1 VPSAAAL
8 PDSTSQLIH
17 FTSCVDDKTTGTFCD
32 WVYDTTGNR
41 GLAESSDWLL
51 AKPIAVLVILAM
63 ALLIRFVLH
72 RVIRKIAAGAAEGTV
87 PGVLARS
94 HGGRFL
100 SGPLLSERRKQ
111 RAETMAS
118 VLNSVATGVILA
130 IALLMILDV
139 VGLPIGPLIASAG
152 IVGVALGFGA
162 QSLVKD
168 FLSGIFLIL
177 EDQYGVGDLVDTGMG
192 TVGTIEA
199 VGLRVTRL
207 RDGSGVV
214 WYVRNGEILQVGN
227 HSQGWSTAIVD
238 VSVAYTEDIPRVQ
251 QLIGET
257 AEAMAEED
265 GWKEKILE
273 PPTVAG
279 VESVTGT
286 AVTIRVVVKCVPNEH
301 LGVQRELRERIKAAF
316 DREGVRVPPPVF
328 PGSPGPL

>member
-118 VLNSVATGVILA
+118 VLNSVTTGVILA

-238 VSVAYTEDIPRVQ
+238 VSVAYTENIPRVQ
-251 QLIGET
+251 HLIGET